1 MGQEG
6 SGERDVLKQRM
17 KKGDRERGRQGGRE
31 ACCVAAASVGFS
43 EGHVYGLRVWP
54 SCF

>member
-17 KKGDRERGRQGGRE
+17 KKGEREGEKE
-31 ACCVAAASVGFS
+31 ACCAAAASVGFS
-43 EGHVYGLRVWP
+43 EGHVYGPRFWP
-54 SCF
+54 SRF